1 VTTGSKTNNKRMKNK
16 DNVLYQLD
24 KMDNL
29 ANQLNFIVKQQQPL
43 EVYLEGLEKLKE
55 TIEQTRLFVESEQT
69 MYN

>member
-1 VTTGSKTNNKRMKNK
+1 MTMGYKTNNKLMKNK
-16 DNVLYQLD
+16 DNVLHQLD

-43 EVYLEGLEKLKE
+43 ETYLEGIDKLKQI
-55 TIEQTRLFVESEQT
+55 IEQTRLFVESEPT